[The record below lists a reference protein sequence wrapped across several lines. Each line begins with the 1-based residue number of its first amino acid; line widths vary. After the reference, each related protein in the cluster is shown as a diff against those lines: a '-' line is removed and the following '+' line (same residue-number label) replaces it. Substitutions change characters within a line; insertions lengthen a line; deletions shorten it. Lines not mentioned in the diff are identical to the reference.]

1 MKPNLLVFIV
11 ERITKIKNGAYVINL
26 GEYKSLGTLWIAL
39 CVNGNNVTYLD
50 GCGVEHISKEIK
62 KCTGKKIIKLL
73 YYFIL
78 SNRRLKA
85 LLIYFHQTVFKNI
98 I

>member
-1 MKPNLLVFIV
+1 MKANVLVFIL
-11 ERITKIKNGAYVINL
+11 ERITKIKDGPYVINL
-26 GEYKSLGTLWIAL
+26 GEYKSIRTLWIAL

-50 GCGVEHISKEIK
+50 GCGDEHISKEIK
-62 KCTGKKIIKLL
+62 KLTGKKIIKLL